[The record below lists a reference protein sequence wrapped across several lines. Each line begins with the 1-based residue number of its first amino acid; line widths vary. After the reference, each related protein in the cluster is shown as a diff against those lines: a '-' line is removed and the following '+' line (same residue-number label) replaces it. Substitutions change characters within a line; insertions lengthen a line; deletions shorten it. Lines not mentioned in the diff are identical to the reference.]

1 MFRSPD
7 IKIGNRNCSIESK
20 LVLEWANGSSS
31 DGPHD
36 YPPHRRTAQPTND
49 SENNGVLPDGEEL
62 FEADEHQRIAVDFA
76 ETGNV

>member
-7 IKIGNRNCSIESK
+7 IKIVNLNWSIESK
-20 LVLEWANGSSS
+20 LVFGRADGSAS

-36 YPPHRRTAQPTND
+36 DPPHRRTAQPTND
-49 SENNGVLPDGEEL
+49 SENNGVLPDGEEP